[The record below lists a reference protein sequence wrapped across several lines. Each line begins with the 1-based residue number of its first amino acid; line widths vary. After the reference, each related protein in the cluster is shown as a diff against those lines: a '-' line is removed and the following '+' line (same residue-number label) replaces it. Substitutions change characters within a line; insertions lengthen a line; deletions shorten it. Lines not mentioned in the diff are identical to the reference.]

1 MRDWSV
7 KNWINV
13 IGKSIRSSHISKSL
27 SQTPQKN
34 RSLCRRIYRG
44 LDESNRQRAGVLA
57 QKASSRLVASDGL
70 MQMSI
75 SDAWNSVHELEQENG
90 RGHSLVPSSL
100 PRCIGYQDVYVD
112 ERTWLPSRPRRRRR
126 DVDSGRESANRWKK
140 KRKKKKKKEHAES
153 VSHKY
158 RKGRET
164 KRSRTR
170 KED

>member
-1 MRDWSV
+1 
-7 KNWINV
+7 
-13 IGKSIRSSHISKSL
+13 
-27 SQTPQKN
+27 
-34 RSLCRRIYRG
+34 
-44 LDESNRQRAGVLA
+44 
-57 QKASSRLVASDGL
+57 

-140 KRKKKKKKEHAES
+140 KKKRKRNTRCPFRINIERAEKRNVRERGKKIKPR
-153 VSHKY
+153 
-158 RKGRET
+158 RKLTFDSSGCL
-164 KRSRTR
+164 
-170 KED
+170 